1 MKWNNEPMKYTVL
14 YFTWTLEQIVH
25 HIRAGKCY
33 VTMGLNSLVTLIWNK
48 QRCKRY
54 YHVSTFFKFVCIEE
68 EKMPIILYFLVF
80 RLTQS
85 LQPQLR
91 LSSWLEVTQSAK
103 SLFAL
108 VIWSVPRWCELLTS
122 TTTIE
127 LFKLWLSSRTNRV
140 SCRIICSV
148 VINRKLRV
156 EFNILNIVLKLP

>member
-1 MKWNNEPMKYTVL
+1 
-14 YFTWTLEQIVH
+14 
-25 HIRAGKCY
+25 
-33 VTMGLNSLVTLIWNK
+33 
-48 QRCKRY
+48 
-54 YHVSTFFKFVCIEE
+54 
-68 EKMPIILYFLVF
+68 MPIILYLLVF

-156 EFNILNIVLKLP
+156 EFNILNIDLQLIALDYLFIRFYKLSVRIYFIWFIHQDFSMKVTK